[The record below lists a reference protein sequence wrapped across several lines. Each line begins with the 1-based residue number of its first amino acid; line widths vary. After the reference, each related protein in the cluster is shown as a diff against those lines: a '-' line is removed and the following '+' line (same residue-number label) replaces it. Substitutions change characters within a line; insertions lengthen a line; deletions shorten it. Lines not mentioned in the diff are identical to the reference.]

1 VDMREALAAAAAD
14 KAAGYL
20 EGAGFRILDR
30 DWRCDGEVLSIV
42 AAERGTFVVVE
53 LRVSAGTRHCGP
65 LGEIEPG
72 RKVALRSLGI
82 SWLNAHTMRFSQA
95 RIDVVGLLQDG
106 GGFTVEHVRGVS

>member
-1 VDMREALAAAAAD
+1 MNMREALAAAAAD

-20 EGAGFRILDR
+20 EDEGFRILDR

-53 LRVSAGTRHCGP
+53 LRVSAGTRHGGP
-65 LGEIEPG
+65 LDVIDPG